1 MTCPCLLEHLRF
13 LEWILAGDERD
24 DQEGALRAHQR
35 KKERMRPLMR
45 KLGREKAIYHRNQVT
60 PEKVWTEKSDGGD
73 VILLTK
79 FRSGEGSPK
88 YLTSTLQD
96 GCIFLFGL
104 NRSAKK
110 ATESKVGW
118 IARFTSGAL
127 VTFTKWRFGQDSVV
141 TWESHTEGYV
151 YGCVETD
158 VYMAASKKTCPVPPV
173 GHFLVKEVSCQDEAT
188 ARLGNVSKN
197 IYAYSRSTKWS
208 GVTEH
213 DVE

>member
-1 MTCPCLLEHLRF
+1 MPCPCLLEHLRF

-24 DQEGALRAHQR
+24 DKEGALKAHQR
-35 KKERMRPLMR
+35 KKERKRPLMR

-60 PEKVWTEKSDGGD
+60 PEKVWTEKSDNGD

-79 FRSGEGSPK
+79 FRSGEGRRKLSQRK
-88 YLTSTLQD
+88 
-96 GCIFLFGL
+96 
-104 NRSAKK
+104 NRLAK
-110 ATESKVGW
+110 
-118 IARFTSGAL
+118 
-127 VTFTKWRFGQDSVV
+127 QDSVV